1 MAKCNSCCRVK
12 EPRPTSKLT
21 GWEMPDHH
29 FPSLGIKIGL
39 LICFICRLWSC
50 RFSFTGN
57 DFFKKRKGTTTS
69 RTVCSRP
76 LLLYQT
82 DWSARAVWIGR
93 SNLAFYPIAQRERE
107 RKPTS
112 VATTSIDLF
121 RLGRSMMIHDR
132 LWSEP
137 LEIMLQA
144 APKTRPY
151 SFLDN
156 FGFKHCLR
164 PIEPSICQGKRGQ
177 KGGGRGRRRKQ

>member
-1 MAKCNSCCRVK
+1 MYQMAKCNSCCRVK
-12 EPRPTSKLT
+12 EPRTSKLT

-39 LICFICRLWSC
+39 LICFIRRLWSC

-57 DFFKKRKGTTTS
+57 DFFLKRKERQQVGQCVHVHYYYI
-69 RTVCSRP
+69 R
-76 LLLYQT
+76 QIG
-82 DWSARAVWIGR
+82 ARAPYG
-93 SNLAFYPIAQRERE
+93 LADRTWPFIPLPREKERE

-112 VATTSIDLF
+112 VATSIDLF

-177 KGGGRGRRRKQ
+177 KGGRRRKQ